1 MSTSE
6 APSRDQ
12 VVAMVAKILKV
23 DAAKINGTD
32 RLREDLGMD
41 SLASL
46 ELLSCISDELDV
58 DLELDEAMALET
70 VDDAC
75 AFVDRVTREQRG
87 AGAAS

>member
-6 APSRDQ
+6 APSRDR
-12 VVAMVAKILKV
+12 VVAMVAKILKL
-23 DAAKINGTD
+23 DASKIAGSD

-58 DLELDEAMALET
+58 DIELDEAMELVT
-70 VDDAC
+70 IDDAC
-75 AFVDRVTREQRG
+75 AFVDRVTQEQRG

>member
-1 MSTSE
+1 MTTPE
-6 APSRDQ
+6 TPSRDHIIS
-12 VVAMVAKILKV
+12 MVAKILKL
-23 DAAKINGTD
+23 DPTGINGTD

-58 DLELDEAMALET
+58 DIELDEAMEMAT

-75 AFVDRVTREQRG
+75 TFVERVVAEKH
-87 AGAAS
+87 AGARS